1 MVCFDFPN
9 YFILYLKFIQKSG
22 PILNLNLPQVSMY
35 RILFLILL
43 FIISIHSQD
52 KISGYQESDQKLK
65 FTFQPAEFNLA
76 RLTDDIKLKK
86 LSYYD
91 ESRPGE
97 LSLPSKSLFVAIPPG
112 AEVTV
117 DFRIVE
123 KRTEDF
129 NPSIN
134 PEASLTRDTT
144 IHLNFEPELV
154 LKNGKREVI
163 EILGYFEI
171 KGVRVVHLK
180 FNQYDYNFSSA
191 KLDIISKIEFTLNPN
206 KPVINY
212 NSGIV
217 FSDEAKKMF
226 SGMLVNPDAINKFSS
241 VVAVNDTTGNWIDF
255 SAPYVKIGV
264 AKDGIYRVFGSD
276 LQGMGVNLSE
286 IQPTTLQLL
295 KKGLQQDIFVF
306 DGSDSRFD
314 ATDYIEFLGERNMGS
329 VDYRTP
335 NAYGVPYNEY
345 YDRFTDTT
353 VYWITWNRS
362 AGKRVTTA
370 PQTLGVASDTL
381 KSYTEMIH
389 QEVDRSYLYFDAN
402 LVRREMPYYFENKT
416 FYWQNLN
423 APTTMASR
431 SYTFSLSGLDTTDS
445 VRFYARIA
453 SGASSNATGSH
464 SLVLQVGNNFPT
476 YDSSSL
482 DRYGRIVLSGT
493 SPGSLFANGN
503 NTIKVVSYPNGTSI
517 NTVWI
522 DWVEVEYQRNLK
534 VTNDSLTFKFPFSA
548 NQTTKNIQ
556 LTNVTSDSLIF
567 WKTGSVTKKMFV
579 SRNGNSLVVQ
589 DTVSKSDKYYLVKN
603 ASVLKP
609 TLYYKKNWRN
619 LRNPSN
625 KADYLAVS
633 IEPFALPIRQHLAY
647 LKNSNQLDT
656 MFIDMND
663 VYDEFSFGYF
673 STMALKEFFRATQS
687 SWQTPYPDYAILVG
701 SANWDIKLSVSN
713 ILNIKPK
720 YNLVPSY
727 GFSVSDNLLAVFDTV
742 YSLIPQILLGRIP
755 AKTIEEVDRYFI
767 KLSKHYN
774 QRYDRFN
781 KRVLLLSG
789 GVDESQAT
797 EFKGQNTVLSSYF
810 KSVPYSF
817 DYNQYFRTFSPVSN
831 YGPFPLDEV
840 DANIKKGGV
849 ILSYVGHSGTFHW
862 DNDIRTPSQLLNNA
876 NKGSLLTDFGCSTG
890 KFGEPDVDCFA
901 EQFLLYPTGQPIAYI
916 SNSSLGFT
924 STAAIAPNLFYTSM
938 LVDSL
943 WKPSEALRTAK
954 IKMFQQYGNSSTNQ
968 LFAMTNTYFGDPFLE
983 LKIPGKPNFIYEN
996 EAITLTPKNPD
1007 DTHDSVKLS
1016 LVYFN
1021 YGTALNEN
1029 VDIRITDR
1037 LNGETVFDTVL
1048 TRPVPTFRDSMAISI
1063 PVKNR
1068 LGVHA
1073 IKATLNGG
1081 GRIPEIYDNDN
1092 MVETSFIVS
1101 SSISRDYLKYNNE
1114 NLVKDFLYF
1123 INPQRKPNIE
1133 SVELQIA
1140 DNALMTNSTQ
1150 LTVPF
1155 DSFYTKVSLASFP
1168 VNKRYWF
1175 RVKDNVSGQFGAIR
1189 SFFLSNQNGFG
1200 LTDSISFDA
1209 AQFVNSGYKNGALV
1223 LQDKSVNL
1231 SISAAGYYDG
1241 NSAVIS
1247 HNGNNTLVSNTVLSH
1262 NVAVFEAATME
1273 FLYVKSFNLT
1283 FGDANTERILYKA
1296 LLDTL
1301 DESKI
1306 IVIAA
1311 AYDPYSGTDAELR
1324 GRLKAY
1330 GSTYI
1335 DSVRVRDSWFMV
1347 GRKNALT
1354 GSLPEKWK
1362 KANQGQVTFDTTYI
1376 FSSTSGSLL
1385 TNSIGPVSS
1394 WEKMEVQAETPDS
1407 TTLRFRIVGTTV
1419 SGITDTTVQI
1429 NGSNNIYDLSIIN
1442 GKGYNTIKVLADLE
1456 SIDKKSTP
1464 QISSLIVGYDD
1475 FTEVGTNYQSV
1486 SISADTVLPNADIN
1500 ISFNV
1505 TNGSETAAKNFKVKV
1520 EAVIGANPASKI
1532 FEQVIDSLGVF
1543 SSRPFSV
1550 NYKTPLGSGASQIII
1565 TIDPENVLKE
1575 FYRDNNSYS
1584 VPFYI
1589 KADTSKPFLTLS
1601 IDGAQVSDGEYIN
1614 PKAEIK
1620 LELYDFS
1627 SIPLQDT
1634 STISMKLNGAP
1645 LFFQSLGVS
1654 HSFSNT
1660 NPKVTVLYKPEF
1672 KDGDYEF
1679 SVVARGN
1686 SSSFADTAR
1695 VDKKFSVMNEA
1706 KVLNVY
1712 NYPNPFQNETYF
1724 TFKLTQIPDEF
1735 KIIIYT
1741 VAGRKI
1747 REIVVPSSQ
1756 MKYDFNKI
1764 HWDGRD
1770 EDGDLVAN
1778 GVYLYRLVMKRGD
1791 KVERITEKLAIVR

>member
-1 MVCFDFPN
+1 MFR
-9 YFILYLKFIQKSG
+9 YFILLT
-22 PILNLNLPQVSMY
+22 
-35 RILFLILL
+35 FLIVTL
-43 FIISIHSQD
+43 HSQD
-52 KISGYQESDQKLK
+52 KISGYQESGQKLR
-65 FTFQPAEFNLA
+65 FTFQPAEVNLT
-76 RLTDDIKLKK
+76 RLTDDVRQKK

-97 LSLPSKSLFVAIPPG
+97 ISLPSKSLFVAIPPG

-117 DFRIVE
+117 EYRIIE

-144 IHLNFEPELV
+144 ISLNFEPKLV
-154 LKNGKREVI
+154 MGRKKTEVI

-191 KLDIISKIEFTLNPN
+191 KLEVISKIEFTLNSN
-206 KPVINY
+206 RPVTDY
-212 NSGIV
+212 NSGMI
-217 FSDEAKKMF
+217 FSDESRKLF
-226 SGMLVNPDAINKFSS
+226 SGMLVNPESVDKFAS
-241 VVAVNDTTGNWIDF
+241 VVAVNDTTGNWIDY
-255 SAPYVKIGV
+255 SASYVKIGV
-264 AKDGIYRVFGSD
+264 AKDGIYRVLGSD
-276 LQGMGVNLSE
+276 LQSMGVNLTE
-286 IQPTTLQLL
+286 IQPATLQLL
-295 KKGLQQDIFVF
+295 KKGVQQDIFVF

-329 VDYRTP
+329 SDYRTP

-362 AGKRVTTA
+362 TGKRVRTA
-370 PQTLGVASDTL
+370 PQTLGITADTL
-381 KSYTEMIH
+381 KTYTELVH
-389 QEVDRSYLYFDAN
+389 QEQDRSYLNFDAN
-402 LVRREMPYYFENKT
+402 LVRRDLPYFYENKT

-423 APTTMASR
+423 APTALASR
-431 SYTFSLSGLDTTDS
+431 SYTFNLSEMDNTDS
-445 VRFYARIA
+445 VRFYSRIA
-453 SGASSNATGSH
+453 SGASSNVTGSH
-464 SLVLQVGNNFPT
+464 NLVLQIGNNFPT

-482 DRYGRIVLSGT
+482 DRYNRIVLSGT
-493 SPGSLFANGN
+493 APGSLFANGN
-503 NTIKVVSYPNGTSI
+503 NTLKVVSYPTGTSI

-522 DWVEVEYQRNLK
+522 DWVEMEYSRKLK
-534 VTNDSLTFKFPFSA
+534 ATNDSLVIKFPHAA
-548 NQTTKNIQ
+548 NSIVKNIEI
-556 LTNVTSDSLIF
+556 TNVASDSLIL
-567 WKTGSVTKKMFV
+567 WKRGSGIKKIFA
-579 SRNGNSLVVQ
+579 SRSGNSLVIQ
-589 DTVSKSDKYYLVKN
+589 DTVAKADNYFLVKN
-603 ASVLKP
+603 GSVLKP
-609 TLYYKKNWRN
+609 TLYYKKNWKN
-619 LRNPSN
+619 LRNPSL

-633 IEPFALPIRQHLAY
+633 IEAFAQPIRQHLGY
-647 LKNSNQLDT
+647 LKNSSQLDT

-663 VYDEFSFGYF
+663 VYDEYSYGYF
-673 STMALKEFFRATQS
+673 STEALRDFFRTTQTV
-687 SWQTPYPDYAILVG
+687 WQSPYPDYAVLVG
-701 SANWDIKLSVSN
+701 SAAWDYRLSHSAVLGFKS
-713 ILNIKPK
+713 KK
-720 YNLVPSY
+720 NLVPSY
-727 GFSVSDNLLAVFDTV
+727 GSPLSDNLLSVFDSTNS
-742 YSLIPQILLGRIP
+742 YIPQILTGRIP
-755 AKTIEEVDRYFI
+755 AKSIEDVDRYFG
-767 KLSKHYN
+767 KLSSHYT
-774 QRYDRFN
+774 QKYDRFN

-789 GVDESQAT
+789 GDNESQAL
-797 EFKGQNTVLSSYF
+797 EFKDQNTVLSNFF
-810 KSVPYSF
+810 KSAPYSF
-817 DYNQYFRTFSPVSN
+817 DYNQYYRTFTPFTN
-831 YGPFPLDEV
+831 YGPFPLEEV

-862 DNDIRTPSQLLNNA
+862 DNDIRTPSQLLNTA
-876 NKGSLLTDFGCSTG
+876 NKGSILTDFGCSTG

-901 EQFLLYPTGQPIAYI
+901 EQFLMYPTGQPIAYI
-916 SNSSLGFT
+916 SNASLGFT
-924 STAAIAPNLFYTSM
+924 STASVAPTLFYSTIIS
-938 LVDSL
+938 DSI
-943 WKPSEALRTAK
+943 WQPSEALRTAK

-968 LFAMTNTYFGDPFLE
+968 LFTMTNTFFGDPFLV
-983 LKIPGKPNFIYEN
+983 LKIPPKPNFIYEN
-996 EAITLTPKNPD
+996 EAISLFPKNPD

-1016 LVYFN
+1016 LIYFN
-1021 YGTALNEN
+1021 YGTSLSDN

-1037 LNGETVFDTVL
+1037 LNGEIVFDTVV
-1048 TRPVPTFRDSMAISI
+1048 TRPVPTFRDSLAVSI

-1073 IKATLNGG
+1073 IKATLNDG
-1081 GRIPEIYDNDN
+1081 GRIQEIYDNDN

-1101 SSISRDYLKYNNE
+1101 SSVSRDYLKYNNE

-1123 INPQRKPNIE
+1123 INPQRKPDTE
-1133 SVELQIA
+1133 SVTLQIS
-1140 DNALMTNSTQ
+1140 DNPLITNSTQ

-1155 DSFYTKVSLASFP
+1155 DSFYTKVSLSSFQT
-1168 VNKRYWF
+1168 NKRYWF
-1175 RVKDNVSGQFGAIR
+1175 RVKDNTNGQFGSIR
-1189 SFFLSNQNGFG
+1189 SFFLTNRNGFG
-1200 LTDSISFDA
+1200 LTDSISFNA
-1209 AQFVNSGYKNGALV
+1209 SQLVNSGYKNGQLI
-1223 LQDKSVNL
+1223 LQDKSVTL

-1247 HNGNNTLVSNTVLSH
+1247 HNGNNALVSNTVLSH

-1273 FLYVKSFNLT
+1273 FLYTKSFNMT
-1283 FGDANTERILYKA
+1283 FGDAGGERVRYKA

-1301 DESKI
+1301 DESKL
-1306 IVIAA
+1306 IVVAA

-1324 GRLKAY
+1324 SKLKTY
-1330 GSTYI
+1330 GSIYI
-1335 DSVRVRDSWFMV
+1335 DSLRARDSWFMI
-1347 GRKNALT
+1347 GRKNALA
-1354 GSLPEKWK
+1354 GSLPERWK
-1362 KANQGQVTFDTTYI
+1362 KANQGEVTFDTTYI
-1376 FSSTSGSLL
+1376 FSSTNGSLL
-1385 TNSIGPVSS
+1385 TNSIGPVSL
-1394 WEKMEVQAETPDS
+1394 WEKMEVQALTPDS
-1407 TTLRFRIVGTTV
+1407 TALKFRIVGTTV
-1419 SGITDTTVQI
+1419 AGITDTTVQLT
-1429 NGSNNIYDLSIIN
+1429 GSNNIYDLSIIN

-1464 QISSLIVGYDD
+1464 QIGSLIVGYKD

-1486 SISADTVLPNADIN
+1486 SISADTVLPNADI
-1500 ISFNV
+1500 ILSFNV
-1505 TNGSETAAKNFKVKV
+1505 TNGSETMARNFKVKV
-1520 EAVIGANPASKI
+1520 DAVIGANPATKI

-1543 SSRPFSV
+1543 SSKPFTV
-1550 NYKTPLGSGASQIII
+1550 NYNTPLGSGASQFVI
-1565 TIDPENVLKE
+1565 TVDPDNVLKE
-1575 FYRDNNSYS
+1575 FYRDNNSFS

-1601 IDGAQVSDGEYIN
+1601 IDGAEVPDGEYIN
-1614 PKAEIK
+1614 PNAEIK

-1634 STISMKLNGAP
+1634 STISMKLNGSP
-1645 LFFQSLGVS
+1645 LFFQSPGIS

-1679 SVVARGN
+1679 AVVARGN

-1695 VDKKFSVMNEA
+1695 IEKKFSVMNEA

-1712 NYPNPFQNETYF
+1712 NFPNPFQNETYF

-1747 REIVVPSSQ
+1747 REMIIPSSQ

-1770 EDGDLVAN
+1770 EDGDLVAS

-1791 KVERITEKLAIVR
+1791 KVERVTEKLAIVR

>member
-144 IHLNFEPELV
+144 IQLNFEPELV

-226 SGMLVNPDAINKFSS
+226 SGMLVNPEAINKFSS

-264 AKDGIYRVFGSD
+264 AKDGIYKVFGSD

-314 ATDYIEFLGERNMGS
+314 TTDYIEFLGERNMGS

-370 PQTLGVASDTL
+370 PQTLGMSADTL
-381 KSYTEMIH
+381 KSYTELIH
-389 QEVDRSYLYFDAN
+389 LEQDRSYLNFDAN
-402 LVRREMPYYFENKT
+402 LVRRDLPYFYENKT

-423 APTTMASR
+423 APTAMASR
-431 SYTFSLSGLDTTDS
+431 SYTFSLNELDNTDS
-445 VRFYARIA
+445 VKFFARIA

-482 DRYGRIVLSGT
+482 DRYGRIVLSGAA
-493 SPGSLFANGN
+493 PGSLFANGN
-503 NTIKVVSYPNGTSI
+503 NTIKVVSYPTGTSI

-522 DWVEVEYQRNLK
+522 DWVEVEYARKLK
-534 VTNDSLTFKFPFSA
+534 ATNDSLTVKLPYAA
-548 NQTTKNIQ
+548 NSTVKNIEI
-556 LTNVTSDSLIF
+556 TNVASDSLIL
-567 WKTGSVTKKMFV
+567 WKRGNGIKKIFV
-579 SRNGNSLVVQ
+579 SRTGNSLVIQ
-589 DTVSKSDKYYLVKN
+589 DTVAKTDNYFLVKN
-603 ASVLKP
+603 TSVLKP
-609 TLYYKKNWRN
+609 TLYYKKNWKN
-619 LRNPSN
+619 LRNPSI
-625 KADYLAVS
+625 KTDYLAVS
-633 IEPFALPIRQHLAY
+633 IDAFAQPIRQHLGY
-647 LKNSNQLDT
+647 LKNSYQLDT
-656 MFIDMND
+656 MFVDMND
-663 VYDEFSFGYF
+663 VYDEYSYGYF
-673 STMALKEFFRATQS
+673 STDALRDFFKTTQTA
-687 SWQTPYPDYAILVG
+687 WQTPYPDYAILVG
-701 SANWDIKLSVSN
+701 SAAWDYRLTHTAA
-713 ILNIKPK
+713 LGFRPK
-720 YNLVPSY
+720 KNLVPSY
-727 GFSVSDNLLAVFDTV
+727 GSPLSDNLLSVFDSTSS
-742 YSLIPQILLGRIP
+742 YIPQILTGRIP
-755 AKTIEEVDRYFI
+755 AKTIEDVDRYFGR
-767 KLSKHYN
+767 LSNYN
-774 QRYDRFN
+774 DQKFDRFN

-789 GVDESQAT
+789 GVDDSQAL
-797 EFKGQNTVLSSYF
+797 EFKEQNTALLNYF
-810 KSVPYSF
+810 KNKPYAF
-817 DYNQYFRTFSPVSN
+817 DYNQYYRTFTPFSN
-831 YGPFPLDEV
+831 YGPFPLEEV
-840 DANIKKGGV
+840 NTNIKKGGV
-849 ILSYVGHSGTFHW
+849 IISYVGHSGTFHW
-862 DNDIRTPSQLLNNA
+862 DNDIRTPSQLLNTA
-876 NKGSLLTDFGCSTG
+876 NKGSILTDFGCSTG

-924 STAAIAPNLFYTSM
+924 STASVAPNLFYASVM
-938 LVDSL
+938 KDSL
-943 WKPSEALRTAK
+943 WKPANALRSAK
-954 IKMFQQYGNSSTNQ
+954 IKLIQQYGNSSTNQ
-968 LFAMTNTYFGDPFLE
+968 LFTMTNTYFGDPFLG
-983 LKIPGKPNFIYEN
+983 LKIPPKPNFIFEN
-996 EAITLTPKNPD
+996 EALSISPKIPD
-1007 DTHDSVKLS
+1007 DTRDSVKLS

-1021 YGTALNEN
+1021 YGTALTDLM
-1029 VDIRITDR
+1029 DIRITDR
-1037 LNGETVFDTVL
+1037 LNGEVVFDTIV
-1048 TRPVPTFRDSMAISI
+1048 TRPVPQFKDSLAISI
-1063 PVKNR
+1063 PTKNR
-1068 LGVHA
+1068 LGIHA
-1073 IKATLNGG
+1073 IKSTLNSS
-1081 GRIPEIYDNDN
+1081 GRIQEIYDNDN
-1092 MVETSFIVS
+1092 EVEISFIVS
-1101 SSISRDYLKYNNE
+1101 SSTSRDYLKYSNE
-1114 NLVKDFLYF
+1114 NMVKDFLYF
-1123 INPQRKPNIE
+1123 INPQRKPETE
-1133 SVELQIA
+1133 SVTIQIA
-1140 DNALMTNSTQ
+1140 NNPIMTSST
-1150 LTVPF
+1150 LISAPF
-1155 DSFYTKVSLASFP
+1155 DSFYTKISLLSLQT
-1168 VNKRYWF
+1168 NRRYWF
-1175 RVKDNVSGQFGAIR
+1175 RVKDNTTGLYGSIR
-1189 SFFLSNQNGFG
+1189 SFYLTNRNGFG
-1200 LTDSISFDA
+1200 LTDSISFNA
-1209 AQFVNSGYKNGALV
+1209 SQFMNTGFENNMLV
-1223 LQDKSVNL
+1223 LQDKSVDLYIN
-1231 SISAAGYYDG
+1231 AAGYYDG

-1247 HNGNNTLVSNTVLSH
+1247 YNGANVLQSSTVLSH
-1262 NVAVFEAATME
+1262 NVAVFEASTMK

-1283 FGDANTERILYKA
+1283 FGNLTYEVGQYKDF
-1296 LLDTL
+1296 LDTL
-1301 DESKI
+1301 SESNL
-1306 IVIAA
+1306 IVVAA
-1311 AYDPYSGTDAELR
+1311 AFDPVISDASLR
-1324 GRLKAY
+1324 SKLKFY
-1330 GSTYI
+1330 GSIYI
-1335 DSVRVRDSWFMV
+1335 DSARTRDSWFMI
-1347 GRKNALT
+1347 GKKNAAP
-1354 GSLPEKWK
+1354 GSLPERWK
-1362 KANQGQVTFDTTYI
+1362 KTNQGPATFDTTYS
-1376 FSSTSGSLL
+1376 FSSTNGTLL
-1385 TNSIGPVSS
+1385 TNSVGPVST
-1394 WEKMEVQAETPDS
+1394 WEKLEVQAVIPDS
-1407 TTLRFRIVGTTV
+1407 TSLKFKIVGTTPLGV
-1419 SGITDTTVQI
+1419 TDTTTFLS
-1429 NGSNNIYDLSIIN
+1429 GSNNVYDLSTLN
-1442 GKGYNTIKVLADLE
+1442 SRDYKTIRVLAELE
-1456 SIDKKSTP
+1456 SLDKKSTP
-1464 QISSLIVGYDD
+1464 QISSLFVEYQD

-1486 SISADTVLPNADIN
+1486 TVSADTVLPNRDIK
-1500 ISFNV
+1500 ISFKV
-1505 TNGSETAAKNFKVKV
+1505 TNGSETSARNFKVKV
-1520 EAVIGANPASKI
+1520 DAIIGANSAVKI

-1543 SSRPFSV
+1543 SSKLFSV
-1550 NYKTPLGSGASQIII
+1550 NYKTPLDVGGSQLVI
-1565 TIDPENVLKE
+1565 TIDPDNVLKE

-1584 VPFYI
+1584 IPFYI
-1589 KADTSKPFLTLS
+1589 KGDTSKPYLALT
-1601 IDGAQVSDGEYIN
+1601 IDGLEVPDGEYIN
-1614 PKAEIK
+1614 PKAELK

-1634 STISMKLNGAP
+1634 STISMKLNGNP
-1645 LFFQSLGVS
+1645 LFFQSPGVS
-1654 HSFSNT
+1654 HTFNNS

-1695 VDKKFSVMNEA
+1695 IDKRFSIVNEA
-1706 KVLNVY
+1706 KLLNVY
-1712 NYPNPFQNETYF
+1712 NYPNPFQNDTYF
-1724 TFKLTQIPDEF
+1724 TFKLTQIPDEL

-1747 REIVVPSSQ
+1747 REMLIPANQ

-1764 HWDGRD
+1764 LWDGRD
-1770 EDGDLVAN
+1770 EDGDPVAS
-1778 GVYLYRLVMKRGD
+1778 GVYLYLLVMKKGD

>member
-1 MVCFDFPN
+1 
-9 YFILYLKFIQKSG
+9 
-22 PILNLNLPQVSMY
+22 MY
-35 RILFLILL
+35 RILILISFLI
-43 FIISIHSQD
+43 ISLHSQD
-52 KISGYQESDQKLK
+52 KISSYQESDQKLK
-65 FTFQPAEFNLA
+65 FTFQPAEITLA
-76 RLTDDIKLKK
+76 RLTDDIKQKK

-91 ESRPGE
+91 ESLPGE

-112 AEVTV
+112 AEVIV
-117 DFRIVE
+117 DFRIIE
-123 KRTEDF
+123 KRSEDF

-144 IHLNFEPELV
+144 INLNFEPKLV
-154 LKNGKREVI
+154 LESKKKEVI

-191 KLDIISKIEFTLNPN
+191 KLEIISKIEFTLNSN
-206 KPVINY
+206 KPVIDY
-212 NSGIV
+212 NSGMV
-217 FSDEAKKMF
+217 FSAESRKLF
-226 SGMLVNPDAINKFSS
+226 SGMLVNPESVNKFAS
-241 VVAVNDTTGNWIDF
+241 VVAVNDTTGNWIDY
-255 SAPYVKIGV
+255 SASYVKIGV

-276 LQGMGVNLSE
+276 LQSMGVNITE

-295 KKGLQQDIFVF
+295 KKGAQQDIFVF

-329 VDYRTP
+329 ADYRTP
-335 NAYGVPYNEY
+335 NAYGEPYNEF

-362 AGKRVTTA
+362 AGKRVATA
-370 PQTLGVASDTL
+370 PQSLGVTSDTL
-381 KSYTEMIH
+381 KTYTELIH

-423 APTTMASR
+423 APTAMASR
-431 SYTFSLSGLDTTDS
+431 SYTFSLSELDNADS
-445 VRFYARIA
+445 VRFYSRIA
-453 SGASSNATGSH
+453 SGASSNITASH

-482 DRYGRIVLSGT
+482 DRFDRIVLSGT
-493 SPGSLFANGN
+493 APGSLFANGN
-503 NTIKVVSYPNGTSI
+503 NTIKVISYPTGTSI

-522 DWVEVEYQRNLK
+522 DWVEMEYSRKLK
-534 VTNDSLTFKFPFSA
+534 ATNDSLSFKFPYAA
-548 NQTTKNIQ
+548 NSIVKNIEI
-556 LTNVTSDSLIF
+556 TNVSSDSLIL
-567 WKTGSVTKKMFV
+567 WKRGSGIKKIFA
-579 SRNGNSLVVQ
+579 SRSGNSLVIQ
-589 DTVSKSDKYYLVKN
+589 DTVATQDNYFLVKN
-603 ASVLKP
+603 GSVLKP
-609 TLYYKKNWRN
+609 TLYYKKNWKN

-633 IEPFALPIRQHLAY
+633 IELFAPPIREHLAY

-656 MFIDMND
+656 MFVDMND
-663 VYDEFSFGYF
+663 VYDEYAYGYF
-673 STMALKEFFRATQS
+673 STVALKEFFRTTQS
-687 SWQTPYPDYAILVG
+687 QWQTPYPDYAILVG

-727 GFSVSDNLLAVFDTV
+727 GFSVSDNLLAVFDSV
-742 YSLIPQILLGRIP
+742 SSLIPQILIGRVP
-755 AKTIEEVDRYFI
+755 AKTIDETERYFT
-767 KLSKHYN
+767 KLSKHYT
-774 QRYDRFN
+774 QKFDRFN
-781 KRVLLLSG
+781 KRILLLSG
-789 GVDESQAT
+789 GVDETQAA
-797 EFKGQNTVLSSYF
+797 EFKSQNAALSSYF
-810 KSVPYSF
+810 KSLPYSF

-840 DANIKKGGV
+840 DASIKKGGV
-849 ILSYVGHSGTFHW
+849 ILSYVGHSGTYHW

-938 LVDSL
+938 LLDSL

-954 IKMFQQYGNSSTNQ
+954 IKMFQQFGNSSTNQ
-968 LFAMTNTYFGDPFLE
+968 LFAMTNTYFGDPFLA
-983 LKIPGKPNFIYEN
+983 LKIPPKSNFIFEN
-996 EAITLTPKNPD
+996 EAISLSPQNPD

-1016 LVYFN
+1016 MVYFN
-1021 YGTALNEN
+1021 YGTALTDNL
-1029 VDIRITDR
+1029 DIRITDR
-1037 LNGETVFDTVL
+1037 LNGEIVLDTVIA
-1048 TRPVPTFRDSMAISI
+1048 RPVPTFRDSLTFNI

-1073 IKATLNGG
+1073 IRVTLNDG
-1081 GRIPEIYDNDN
+1081 GRIQEIYDNDN
-1092 MVETSFIVS
+1092 MVEKSFIVS
-1101 SSISRDYLKYNNE
+1101 SSISRDNLKYNNE
-1114 NLVKDFLYF
+1114 NLVKDYLYF
-1123 INPQRKPNIE
+1123 INPQRRPETE
-1133 SVELQIA
+1133 SVTVQLAE
-1140 DNALMTNSTQ
+1140 NPLMANSTQ

-1155 DSFYTKVSLASFP
+1155 DSFYTKVSLSSLQT
-1168 VNKRYWF
+1168 NKRYWF
-1175 RVKDNVSGQFGAIR
+1175 RVKDNTTGQFETIR
-1189 SFFLSNQNGFG
+1189 SFFLTDKNGFG
-1200 LTDSISFDA
+1200 LTDSISFNA
-1209 AQFVNSGYKNGALV
+1209 SQFVNTGYKNGELI
-1223 LQDKSVNL
+1223 LQDKNVTL

-1247 HNGNNTLVSNTVLSH
+1247 HNGNNALVSNTVLSH
-1262 NVAVFEAATME
+1262 NVAVFEASTME
-1273 FLYVKSFNLT
+1273 LLYVNSFNLT
-1283 FGDANTERILYKA
+1283 FGDANAERILYKA
-1296 LLDTL
+1296 LLDSL
-1301 DESKI
+1301 DDTKI

-1324 GRLKAY
+1324 GKLKGY
-1330 GSTYI
+1330 GSIYI
-1335 DSVRVRDSWFMV
+1335 DSVRARDSWFMI
-1347 GRKNALT
+1347 GRKNAT
-1354 GSLPEKWK
+1354 AGSLPERWK

-1394 WEKMEVQAETPDS
+1394 WDQLEVQAVTPDS
-1407 TTLRFRIVGTTV
+1407 TTLKFRIVGTTV
-1419 SGITDTTVQI
+1419 AGITDTTLQLT
-1429 NGSNNIYDLSIIN
+1429 GSNNIYDLSTIN
-1442 GKGYNTIKVLADLE
+1442 GKGYNTIKVLVDLG

-1464 QISSLIVGYDD
+1464 QIGSLFVGYKD

-1486 SISADTVLPNADIN
+1486 SISADTVLPNTDIN
-1500 ISFNV
+1500 VSFKV
-1505 TNGSETAAKNFKVKV
+1505 TNGSETSAKNFKVRV
-1520 EAVIGANPASKI
+1520 DAVFGGNPPSKI

-1543 SSRPFSV
+1543 SSKPFSV
-1550 NYKTPLGSGASQIII
+1550 NYKSPLGSGASQFVI
-1565 TIDPENVLKE
+1565 TIDPDNVLKE

-1601 IDGAQVSDGEYIN
+1601 IDGDEVQDGEYIN

-1645 LFFQSLGVS
+1645 LFFQSPGVS

-1695 VDKKFSVMNEA
+1695 VDKKFSVLNEA

-1747 REIVVPSSQ
+1747 REIVIPSSQ

-1770 EDGDLVAN
+1770 EDGDLVAS

>member
-1 MVCFDFPN
+1 MFRF
-9 YFILYLKFIQKSG
+9 FILLT
-22 PILNLNLPQVSMY
+22 
-35 RILFLILL
+35 FLIVTL
-43 FIISIHSQD
+43 HSQD
-52 KISGYQESDQKLK
+52 KISGYQESGQKLR
-65 FTFQPAEFNLA
+65 FTFQPAEVNLA
-76 RLTDDIKLKK
+76 RLTDDVRQKK

-97 LSLPSKSLFVAIPPG
+97 ISLPSKSLFVAIPPG
-112 AEVTV
+112 AEVAV
-117 DFRIVE
+117 EYRIIE

-144 IHLNFEPELV
+144 ISLNFEPKLV
-154 LKNGKREVI
+154 MGRKKTEVI

-191 KLDIISKIEFTLNPN
+191 KLEVISKIEFTLNSN
-206 KPVINY
+206 RPVTDY
-212 NSGIV
+212 NSGMV
-217 FSDEAKKMF
+217 FSDESRKLF
-226 SGMLVNPDAINKFSS
+226 SGMLVNPESVDKFAS
-241 VVAVNDTTGNWIDF
+241 VVAVNDTTGNWIDY
-255 SAPYVKIGV
+255 SASYVKIGV
-264 AKDGIYRVFGSD
+264 AKDGIYRVLGSD
-276 LQGMGVNLSE
+276 LQSMGVNLTE
-286 IQPTTLQLL
+286 IQPATLQLL
-295 KKGLQQDIFVF
+295 KKGVQQDIFVF

-329 VDYRTP
+329 SDYRTP

-362 AGKRVTTA
+362 TGKRVTTA

-381 KSYTEMIH
+381 KTYTELIH

-423 APTTMASR
+423 APTAMASR
-431 SYTFSLSGLDTTDS
+431 SYTFNLSELDNTDS
-445 VRFYARIA
+445 VRFYSRIA
-453 SGASSNATGSH
+453 SGASSSVTGSH
-464 SLVLQVGNNFPT
+464 NLVLQIGNNFPT

-482 DRYGRIVLSGT
+482 DRYDRIVLTGT
-493 SPGSLFANGN
+493 APGSLFANGN
-503 NTIKVVSYPNGTSI
+503 NTIKIVSYPNGTAI

-522 DWVEVEYQRNLK
+522 DWVEIEYFRKLK
-534 VTNDSLTFKFPFSA
+534 ATNDSLTFKFPYSA
-548 NQTTKNIQ
+548 TASVKNIEI
-556 LTNVTSDSLIF
+556 TSVSSDSLIL
-567 WKTGSVTKKMFV
+567 WKKGLENKKLFV
-579 SRNGNSLVVQ
+579 NRNGSSLIIQ
-589 DTVSKSDKYYLVKN
+589 DTVSKSDNYFLVRN

-609 TLYYKKNWRN
+609 TLYYKKNWKN

-633 IEPFALPIRQHLAY
+633 IESFASPIRQHLAY

-656 MFIDMND
+656 MFVDMND
-663 VYDEFSFGYF
+663 VYDEYSYGYF
-673 STMALKEFFRATQS
+673 STMALKEFFQTTQS
-687 SWQTPYPDYAILVG
+687 QWQTPYPDYAILVG

-727 GFSVSDNLLAVFDTV
+727 GFSVSDNLLAVFDSV
-742 YSLIPQILLGRIP
+742 SSLIPQILIGRVP
-755 AKTIEEVDRYFI
+755 AKTIDEVERYFT
-767 KLSKHYN
+767 KLSNHYT
-774 QRYDRFN
+774 QKFDRFN

-789 GVDESQAT
+789 GVDETQAT

-810 KSVPYSF
+810 KSLPYAF

-862 DNDIRTPSQLLNNA
+862 DNDIRTPSQLLNNS

-938 LVDSL
+938 LLDSL

-954 IKMFQQYGNSSTNQ
+954 IKMFQQYGSSTTNQ
-968 LFAMTNTYFGDPFLE
+968 LFVMTNTYFGDPFLT
-983 LKIPGKPNFIYEN
+983 LNIPPKANFIYEN
-996 EAITLTPKNPD
+996 EPITLSPKNPD
-1007 DTHDSVKLS
+1007 DTHDSVKIS

-1021 YGTALNEN
+1021 YGTALSDN

-1037 LNGETVFDTVL
+1037 LNGEIVFDTVV
-1048 TRPVPTFRDSMAISI
+1048 TRPVPTFRDSLAVSI
-1063 PVKNR
+1063 PVKNK

-1073 IKATLNGG
+1073 IKAALNDG
-1081 GRIPEIYDNDN
+1081 GRIQEIYDNDN
-1092 MVETSFIVS
+1092 IVETSFIVS

-1123 INPQRKPNIE
+1123 INPQRKPDTE
-1133 SVELQIA
+1133 TVTVEIA
-1140 DNALMTNSTQ
+1140 NNPLMTSSIL
-1150 LTVPF
+1150 LTTPF
-1155 DSFYTKVSLASFP
+1155 DSFYTKVSLSSFQS
-1168 VNKRYWF
+1168 NKRYWF
-1175 RVKDNVSGQFGAIR
+1175 RVKDNTNGQFGSIR
-1189 SFFLSNQNGFG
+1189 SFFLTNRNGFG
-1200 LTDSISFDA
+1200 LADSISFNA
-1209 AQFVNSGYKNGALV
+1209 SRFMNIGFNNGKLT
-1223 LQDKSVNL
+1223 LQDKSVTL

-1241 NSAVIS
+1241 NSAIIS

-1262 NVAVFEAATME
+1262 NVAVFEAATLE
-1273 FLYVKSFNLT
+1273 FLYVQSFNLT
-1283 FGDANTERILYKA
+1283 FGDAAAERIQYKA

-1301 DESKI
+1301 NESKI
-1306 IVIAA
+1306 IVVAA

-1324 GRLKAY
+1324 SKLKTF
-1330 GSTYI
+1330 GSIYI
-1335 DSVRVRDSWFMV
+1335 DSVRARDSWFMI
-1347 GRKNALT
+1347 GQKNAVA
-1354 GSLPEKWK
+1354 GSLPERWK
-1362 KANQGQVTFDTTYI
+1362 KANQGEVTFDTTYI
-1376 FSSTSGSLL
+1376 FTSTSGSLL
-1385 TNSIGPVSS
+1385 TNSIGPVSA
-1394 WEKMEVQAETPDS
+1394 WEKMEVQALTPDS
-1407 TTLRFRIVGTTV
+1407 TILKFRIVGTTV
-1419 SGITDTTVQI
+1419 AGITDTTLQLT
-1429 NGSNNIYDLSIIN
+1429 GLNNIYDLSIIN
-1442 GKGYNTIKVLADLE
+1442 GKGYNTIKVLAELE

-1464 QISSLIVGYDD
+1464 LIGSLVVGYRD

-1486 SISADTVLPNADIN
+1486 TISADTVLPNADVN
-1500 ISFNV
+1500 LSFTV
-1505 TNGSETAAKNFKVKV
+1505 TNGSETTAKNFKVKV
-1520 EAVIGANPASKI
+1520 DAITGANPATKI
-1532 FEQVIDSLGVF
+1532 FEQVIDSLGTF
-1543 SSRPFSV
+1543 SSKPFKV
-1550 NYKTPLGSGASQIII
+1550 NYKTPLGSGASQFVI
-1565 TIDPENVLKE
+1565 TIDPDNVLKE

-1601 IDGAQVSDGEYIN
+1601 IDGAEVPDGEYIN

-1634 STISMKLNGAP
+1634 STISMKLNGSP
-1645 LFFQSLGVS
+1645 LFFQSAGVS

-1695 VDKKFSVMNEA
+1695 IEKKFSVMNEA

-1747 REIVVPSSQ
+1747 REMIVPSSQ

-1764 HWDGRD
+1764 LWDGKD
-1770 EDGDLVAN
+1770 EDGDLVAS